1 VTTWTAQRSSTKPQF
16 LLAVVAAVGISFI
29 VGEKVGVRLAT
40 AGAAHRATASEVAT
54 ARPQAE
60 AAGPVVAGPAGS
72 EAAEVAE
79 TPGIGPDCNTNY
91 R

>member
-1 VTTWTAQRSSTKPQF
+1 MTTLTSQRSSTKPQL

-29 VGEKVGVRLAT
+29 AGEKVGVRLAT
-40 AGAAHRATASEVAT
+40 AGAAHRAAASDTAT
-54 ARPQAE
+54 AQPQAE
-60 AAGPVVAGPAGS
+60 PAGPA
-72 EAAEVAE
+72 AAEVAE